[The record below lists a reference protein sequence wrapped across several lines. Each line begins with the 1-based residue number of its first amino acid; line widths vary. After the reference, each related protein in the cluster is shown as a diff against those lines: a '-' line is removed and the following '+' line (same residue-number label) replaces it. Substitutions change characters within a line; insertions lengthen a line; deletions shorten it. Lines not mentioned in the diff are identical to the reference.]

1 MASHAG
7 IPGDVR
13 LVRRLVFRE
22 ADVAIRT
29 EDLARTVFL
38 FQRIDQG
45 HHRAL
50 DHLFVGLPVGVEV
63 TLRVVQLE
71 PDEKALVLLRPA
83 AERGCHGVAI
93 GYRAFEFAK
102 MSGWI
107 PTRSRHVDSGAP
119 SKRATG
125 PWRRSPGST

>member
-38 FQRIDQG
+38 LQRIDQG

-50 DHLFVGLPVGVEV
+50 DRLFVGLPMGVEV

-93 GYRAFEFAK
+93 GYRAWCSAPEDRPKIAGSAPELK
-102 MSGWI
+102 APASNAASMSI
-107 PTRSRHVDSGAP
+107 DL
-119 SKRATG
+119 
-125 PWRRSPGST
+125 